1 MTAIKLTELP
11 PAVIKTIFELEPSLI
26 HLFLVRLA
34 NRALHQLTR
43 DIVYQSITIQDNNQ
57 QQQQLNSIL
66 NGPQSYSLAVRSI
79 QFINQLTEEEQE
91 QEQEQQETN
100 NHPTN
105 WDILIRLLSKLPNL
119 KTFIWS
125 SNRIPDQQLIS
136 LIGIHSTNLESFTLD
151 IPNPNQLNDHHH
163 QHSPPRPNNNGR
175 QRSHT
180 TGGWIEDSDSETE
193 LLTIRPI
200 RWDAYPIEALPP
212 TLTQLSISSLS
223 VIGARNLSRA
233 FHSLT
238 WTALTDLTLS
248 KSLFIDDELMASI
261 AIGSKKIK
269 RISIQGMSGTKL
281 TERGIEQLF
290 SGLDGLE
297 EIELF
302 DVEGRFSKVGWL
314 KLDDLP
320 PSLKSIKFGYHE
332 TGSYHSWTLDHLQNI
347 VSLLALYP
355 QKLEHFSVTRFVPL
369 PTMLPGRHAI
379 FPELSCNNRTTP
391 QRISKEQILSI
402 VAQGKSLKELNLDW
416 WLISVEGLE
425 VIVKGLPNLRKL
437 TALVDAPF
445 HRIITSTVFV
455 HSKIQTL
462 KVSIPPEHTPLVQE
476 LSQVPMTPTMTSAGS
491 PIMTQQSGSC
501 GVVSPGGTWGSQSS
515 TSPIPT
521 RDLKKFIKRAGHL
534 KEIIWTGRGGLGA
547 WKFVRNGPSAL
558 NVRVEFTPV
567 AACLP
572 PEAFAYQHSLP
583 SSAPSSKSSHIR
595 AGSSPR
601 QFFGHPTSFV
611 RNGTPIAHRTSRRT
625 SSTVTTE
632 DGSTTTTTYDGY
644 SRRSSSTSLATS
656 WASSSCA
663 HLPPLP
669 PPSSSSSSSCSAP
682 STGFHHQSILKHGI
696 LDDIPGTPPV
706 ALSDQV
712 VGSNL
717 VPPATDS
724 PDLLLNDRLDHH
736 PHYLL
741 NHHHHHHELGLD
753 LKDHPSS
760 TPKHIALDNALNLD
774 TLSLLPSSDTHQ
786 QIPSADL
793 KSSSFK
799 SSSSDSSESVKVLP
813 LST

>member
-66 NGPQSYSLAVRSI
+66 NGPQSYSLAVRTI

-445 HRIITSTVFV
+445 HRIQDSDSEGL
-455 HSKIQTL
+455 HPSRA
-462 KVSIPPEHTPLVQE
+462 HTARTRVIASPDDADDDKRRL
-476 LSQVPMTPTMTSAGS
+476 TDHDPTIGQLWCR
-491 PIMTQQSGSC
+491 I
-501 GVVSPGGTWGSQSS
+501 
-515 TSPIPT
+515 
-521 RDLKKFIKRAGHL
+521 
-534 KEIIWTGRGGLGA
+534 TGRDVGQSFGRDGAVWGA

-625 SSTVTTE
+625 SSTVTTD

-717 VPPATDS
+717 VPPTSDS

-741 NHHHHHHELGLD
+741 NHHHHQHQLGLI
-753 LKDHPSS
+753 LRIIH
-760 TPKHIALDNALNLD
+760 LVFFRFLR
-774 TLSLLPSSDTHQ
+774 
-786 QIPSADL
+786 
-793 KSSSFK
+793 
-799 SSSSDSSESVKVLP
+799 VC
-813 LST
+813 